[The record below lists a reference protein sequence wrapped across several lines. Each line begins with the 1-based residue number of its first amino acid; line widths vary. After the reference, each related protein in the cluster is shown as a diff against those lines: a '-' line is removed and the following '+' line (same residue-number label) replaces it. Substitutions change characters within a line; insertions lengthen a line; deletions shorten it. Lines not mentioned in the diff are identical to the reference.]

1 MYALGAIS
9 RDFNFFFFNAFTTY
23 GCFIAERVSGDSH
36 FIPILFLF
44 VCTFIFPFKFLFVL

>member
-1 MYALGAIS
+1 MYTLGAIS

-44 VCTFIFPFKFLFVL
+44 VCTFIFPFKFPFVL